1 VKIKYITLDEVIAIH
16 DNMVSTYGGSH
27 GIRDIGLIESAVF
40 RPQSTFGGKDLYSN
54 IFLKA
59 AALFHSLIFN
69 HAFVDG
75 NKRTS
80 ISAIAFFLSRN
91 GYVLNASDK
100 EFVDFPLR
108 VENNHLELEQIAIWL
123 KANTKKLKHK

>member
-1 VKIKYITLDEVIAIH
+1 MKIKYLTLDDVIAIH
-16 DNMVSTYGGSH
+16 DNMVSLYGGSH
-27 GIRDIGLIESAVF
+27 GIRDLGLVESAIS
-40 RPQSTFGGKDLYSN
+40 RPQATFGGKDLYPN

-80 ISAIAFFLSRN
+80 ITSTARFLNMN
-91 GYVLNASDK
+91 GFELDVSDK
-100 EFVDFPLR
+100 EFVSFPLK
-108 VENNHLELEQIAIWL
+108 VENEHLSFEKIASWL
-123 KANTKKLKHK
+123 KKHSKKT